1 MKDSRDG
8 DDAIRALDKKEFG
21 YQRRRLVVEWARGD
35 GAIKQREETRRKKAK
50 PSSTL
55 FVVNFDPTSVRE
67 RDLERHFDRYG
78 RLTRVQIKKNFA
90 FIQYETV
97 SQATAALEACHQ
109 SLMGGRLLT
118 VEYVAH
124 EDQAFGPPSRGGA
137 EALPM
142 GAPGAA
148 AALPQGGGA
157 PRPGAPLG
165 VTALLAAGGAP
176 PTGGRRATAR
186 LLGAAAPRLAGT
198 GLTAVRLL
206 HAVIHQARRPGDTA
220 PRPTAEPRS
229 GARPDVQC
237 LLCFVRPFD
246 CFIFV
251 CKSRLIT
258 CGG

>member
-124 EDQAFGPPSRGGA
+124 EDQAFGPPSRGRSRSPAYGSSRRSRS
-137 EALPM
+137 P
-142 GAPGAA
+142 P
-148 AALPQGGGA
+148 
-157 PRPGAPLG
+157 PRRRS
-165 VTALLAAGGAP
+165 P
-176 PTGGRRATAR
+176 P
-186 LLGAAAPRLAGT
+186 PRSPPRGYSPPRSR
-198 GLTAVRLL
+198 GSPSY
-206 HAVIHQARRPGDTA
+206 RRPPSYSPP
-220 PRPTAEPRS
+220 PRGRSPSPRRNGS
-229 GARPDVQC
+229 YSRSPPPRRHSPSPPPRRHSPSPD
-237 LLCFVRPFD
+237 R
-246 CFIFV
+246 
-251 CKSRLIT
+251 
-258 CGG
+258 